1 MDNDETHLNICIDTE
16 RKQEAKKWREK
27 LYEGDRAVE
36 KRMRDKRKN
45 GENVRWTSNTDT
57 FTHSR
62 F

>member
-36 KRMRDKRKN
+36 RGWGTKEKMEKM
-45 GENVRWTSNTDT
+45 
-57 FTHSR
+57 
-62 F
+62 